1 MGLWIALGIGLTFV
15 ILMGA
20 WVAVAYNRL
29 VSLRQRFANA
39 YAQIDVQLK
48 RRYDLIPNLVE
59 TVKGYMAHERQTLEA
74 VIAARN
80 QALAASQQAS
90 AAPASSAAIMAL
102 AGAENMLLG
111 ALGKLFAL
119 REAYPQLKA
128 DQNTSRLM
136 EELSSTENRI
146 AFARQHYNDSVM
158 AYNAFRQSFP
168 QLLIAGPM
176 GFGEAALFQVDDA
189 RERQVVEVQFD
200 RPAPAQPTA

>member
-1 MGLWIALGIGLTFV
+1 MGLWIALGIGIAFV
-15 ILMGA
+15 VLVGA
-20 WVAVAYNRL
+20 GIAVAYNRL
-29 VSLRQRFANA
+29 VALRQRFMNA

-59 TVKGYMAHERQTLEA
+59 AVKGYMAHERQTLEA

-90 AAPASSAAIMAL
+90 AAPASAGAIMAL

-128 DQNTSRLM
+128 DQTAARLM

-158 AYNAFRQSFP
+158 SYNAYRQSFP
-168 QLLIAGPM
+168 PLLIAGPM
-176 GFGEAALFQVDDA
+176 GFGEAALFQVEDA
-189 RERQVVEVQFD
+189 RERQVVQVQFD